1 MTDFLT
7 FKTFITP
14 SLLIVIYYFGAI
26 VIPVGS
32 WYFSRWIIKRYFSKT
47 HTKTNEIIQTK
58 ITTQQRMVIYLL
70 FILCFLCMEIG
81 WRVMF
86 EFFIAYFDMHDALMK
101 LK

>member
-1 MTDFLT
+1 MIDFLT

-26 VIPVGS
+26 VIPVLS
-32 WYFSRWIIKRYFSKT
+32 WYFSRWIMKKYFREAAKKINETIQT
-47 HTKTNEIIQTK
+47 HT
-58 ITTQQRMVIYLL
+58 TTQQRIVIYLL
-70 FILCFLCMEIG
+70 FILCLLCMEIG

-86 EFFIAYFDMHDALMK
+86 EFLIAYFDMHDALMK